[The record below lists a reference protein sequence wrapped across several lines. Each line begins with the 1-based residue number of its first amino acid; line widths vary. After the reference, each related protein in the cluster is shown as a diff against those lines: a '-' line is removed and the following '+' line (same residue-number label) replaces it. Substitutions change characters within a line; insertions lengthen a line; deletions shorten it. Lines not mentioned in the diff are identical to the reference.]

1 MAKDM
6 LDIITLASFLLVFY
20 FAKLKNHKL
29 SIVLSILVIGSY
41 SLFLL
46 VFVGYYNEKLF
57 IKLMYIL
64 LMAFSYYIMR
74 INKN

>member
-64 LMAFSYYIMR
+64 LMVFSYHIMR

>member
-1 MAKDM
+1 MAKDII
-6 LDIITLASFLLVFY
+6 DIITLASFLLVFY

-64 LMAFSYYIMR
+64 LMVFSYHIMR

>member
-6 LDIITLASFLLVFY
+6 IDIITLASFLLVFY

-64 LMAFSYYIMR
+64 LMVFSYHIMR
-74 INKN
+74 INRN

>member
-6 LDIITLASFLLVFY
+6 IDIITMASFLLVFY

-64 LMAFSYYIMR
+64 LMVFSYHIMR

>member
-64 LMAFSYYIMR
+64 LMTFSYHIMR

>member
-6 LDIITLASFLLVFY
+6 IDIITLASFLLVFY

-29 SIVLSILVIGSY
+29 SMVLSILVIGSY

-64 LMAFSYYIMR
+64 LMVFSYHIMR

>member
-64 LMAFSYYIMR
+64 LMVFSYHMMR

>member
-6 LDIITLASFLLVFY
+6 IDIITLASFLLVFY

-64 LMAFSYYIMR
+64 LMVFSYHIMR
-74 INKN
+74 IDKN

>member
-1 MAKDM
+1 MAKDII
-6 LDIITLASFLLVFY
+6 DIITLASFLLVFY
-20 FAKLKNHKL
+20 FAKLKNHKF

-64 LMAFSYYIMR
+64 LMVFSYHIMR

>member
-6 LDIITLASFLLVFY
+6 VDIITLASFLLVCY

-41 SLFLL
+41 SIFLL
-46 VFVGYYNEKLF
+46 AFVGHYNEKLF

-64 LMAFSYYIMR
+64 LMAFSYHIMR

>member
-6 LDIITLASFLLVFY
+6 IDIITLASFLLVFY

-29 SIVLSILVIGSY
+29 SIILSILVIGSY

-64 LMAFSYYIMR
+64 LMVFSYHIMR
-74 INKN
+74 IDKN

>member
-1 MAKDM
+1 M

-46 VFVGYYNEKLF
+46 VFVGYCNEKLF

-64 LMAFSYYIMR
+64 LMAFSYHIMR

>member
-57 IKLMYIL
+57 IKLIFIL
-64 LMAFSYYIMR
+64 LMIFSYHIMR
-74 INKN
+74 INKK

>member
-1 MAKDM
+1 MAKDVV
-6 LDIITLASFLLVFY
+6 DIITLASFLLVFY

-29 SIVLSILVIGSY
+29 SMVLSILVIGSY

-64 LMAFSYYIMR
+64 LMVFSYHIMR

>member
-6 LDIITLASFLLVFY
+6 IDIITLASFLLVFY

-64 LMAFSYYIMR
+64 LMVFSYHIMR